1 MWAFLKGKHGLLFVA
16 MLAFAI
22 FLAQGC
28 SKSSRAADD
37 VSFVLASDPKP
48 PHVGRDTFIVSL
60 TGRAGKPIPGAQVS
74 LEGDMSHPGMG
85 PAFADAKEIAAGKYQ
100 AQLDLSML
108 GDWTVIAHIKLPN
121 GRAFDRETK
130 IPNVQPN

>member
-1 MWAFLKGKHGLLFVA
+1 
-16 MLAFAI
+16 
-22 FLAQGC
+22 
-28 SKSSRAADD
+28 
-37 VSFVLASDPKP
+37 
-48 PHVGRDTFIVSL
+48 
-60 TGRAGKPIPGAQVS
+60 
-74 LEGDMSHPGMG
+74 MSHPGMG